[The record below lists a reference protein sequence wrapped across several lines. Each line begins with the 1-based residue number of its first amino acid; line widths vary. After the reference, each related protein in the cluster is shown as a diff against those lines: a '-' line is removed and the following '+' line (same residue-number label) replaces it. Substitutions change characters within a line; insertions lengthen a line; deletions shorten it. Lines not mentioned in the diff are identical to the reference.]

1 MLAVAIMKPIIKPD
15 LIIASIGI
23 SLIFA
28 LAGDLT
34 LYAVLPVVA
43 VTEGIHLA
51 NIGLLLSANRFVRFI
66 SNPVVGYLLNSRRRK
81 IFLVGGLLLG
91 ATTTLLYQYYDN
103 FWIFLTGRILWGVA
117 FSLSYITAYSMVMDI
132 TESHQRGHGSGL
144 LQTYYLIGLAV
155 TPFLGALLNNW
166 FGFQITM
173 LICSILGY
181 FGALEAWIFV
191 PETLPKVIPIDETQQ
206 QDLPLQINMPFDLLG
221 VIKGLGKFDIVS
233 GNLIYGLTFFVGEGI
248 LLSTI
253 TYYFLYEY
261 GSIVDLGL
269 ILIPAATAGGII
281 LGLRAAAS
289 AFFAPLVGKASDNSS
304 NRWAIIALGAL
315 AGIIGL
321 IIIINIKSPF
331 IFILGTIIFAING
344 AVIQSVIPAILID
357 SQKNGRASFVLGM
370 MATSADIGLA
380 LAPMVSYAILENY
393 PISTLYY
400 GGVFILA
407 VSLFFAVNASIR
419 KALRN
424 KVNFSSQ

>member
-1 MLAVAIMKPIIKPD
+1 MFTVMIMKPIIKPD
-15 LIIASIGI
+15 IIIASIGI

-43 VTEGIHLA
+43 ATEGIHLA
-51 NIGLLLSANRFVRFI
+51 NIGLLLSANRFIRFI
-66 SNPVVGYLLNSRRRK
+66 SNPVVGFLLNSRRRK
-81 IFLVGGLLLG
+81 NFLVGGLLLG

-132 TESHQRGHGSGL
+132 TKSHQRGHGSGL

-155 TPFLGALLNNW
+155 TPFVGALLNNW
-166 FGFQITM
+166 FGFQVTM
-173 LICSILGY
+173 LICSILG
-181 FGALEAWIFV
+181 FLGALEAWIFV
-191 PETLPKVIPIDETQQ
+191 PETLPNTIQIDVDQSQ
-206 QDLPLQINMPFDLLG
+206 NLPLQIRKPFDLLA
-221 VIKGLGKFDIVS
+221 VIKELRKFEIVS
-233 GNLIYGLTFFVGEGI
+233 GNMIYGLTFFVGEGI

-261 GSIVDLGL
+261 GATVDLGI

-321 IIIINIKSPF
+321 LIIINIKSPF

-344 AVIQSVIPAILID
+344 AVIQSAIPAILID

-380 LAPMVSYAILENY
+380 LAPMISYAVLEDY
-393 PISTLYY
+393 SISTLYY
-400 GGVFILA
+400 GGVLILA
-407 VSLFFAVNASIR
+407 LSLFFALNVSIR
-419 KALRN
+419 TTGKNIAEVSN
-424 KVNFSSQ
+424 

>member
-1 MLAVAIMKPIIKPD
+1 MKPIIKPD

-34 LYAVLPVVA
+34 LYAVLPAVA

-51 NIGLLLSANRFVRFI
+51 NIGLLLSANRFIRFI
-66 SNPVVGYLLNSRRRK
+66 SNPVVGFLLNSRRRK
-81 IFLVGGLLLG
+81 NFLVGGLLLG
-91 ATTTLLYQYYDN
+91 AMTTLLYQFYDN
-103 FWIFLTGRILWGVA
+103 FWLFLTGRILWGVA

-132 TESHQRGHGSGL
+132 TESHQRGRGSGL

-155 TPFLGALLNNW
+155 TPFVGALLNNW

-173 LICSILGY
+173 LICSM
-181 FGALEAWIFV
+181 FGFIGAIEAWIFV
-191 PETLPKVIPIDETQQ
+191 PETLPKVIQIDDNQA
-206 QDLPLQINMPFDLLG
+206 QDLPIQINKPFDLLV
-221 VIKGLGKFDIVS
+221 VIKELKKFEIIS

-261 GSIVDLGL
+261 GANVNLGF
-269 ILIPAATAGGII
+269 ILLPAATAGGIV

-321 IIIINIKSPF
+321 IIIINLKSLL
-331 IFILGTIIFAING
+331 IFLIGTIIFAING

-357 SQKNGRASFVLGM
+357 SQNNGRASFVLGM

-380 LAPMVSYAILENY
+380 LAPMVSYAILEDHS
-393 PISTLYY
+393 ISTLYY
-400 GGVFILA
+400 GGVLILA
-407 VSLFFAVNASIR
+407 VSLFFAVNATIR
-419 KALRN
+419 TKLMN
-424 KVNFSSQ
+424 KRDLANRLQS

>member
-51 NIGLLLSANRFVRFI
+51 NIGLLLSANRFIRFI

-81 IFLVGGLLLG
+81 NFLVGGLLLG

-173 LICSILGY
+173 LICSILGF

-191 PETLPKVIPIDETQQ
+191 PETLPKVIPD
-206 QDLPLQINMPFDLLG
+206 
-221 VIKGLGKFDIVS
+221 
-233 GNLIYGLTFFVGEGI
+233 
-248 LLSTI
+248 
-253 TYYFLYEY
+253 
-261 GSIVDLGL
+261 
-269 ILIPAATAGGII
+269 
-281 LGLRAAAS
+281 
-289 AFFAPLVGKASDNSS
+289 
-304 NRWAIIALGAL
+304 
-315 AGIIGL
+315 
-321 IIIINIKSPF
+321 
-331 IFILGTIIFAING
+331 
-344 AVIQSVIPAILID
+344 
-357 SQKNGRASFVLGM
+357 
-370 MATSADIGLA
+370 
-380 LAPMVSYAILENY
+380 
-393 PISTLYY
+393 
-400 GGVFILA
+400 
-407 VSLFFAVNASIR
+407 
-419 KALRN
+419 
-424 KVNFSSQ
+424 